1 MMEKKTKKTDG
12 EVFFFRRRRGEERT
26 LEQVAG
32 KILAG
37 RKLSPEGRKII
48 LSFHFLIYDCKQYC
62 AYLCPR
68 ALVHHHNSTFRVSN
82 SVAHLSSKWC
92 ELKTCDDVIK

>member
-1 MMEKKTKKTDG
+1 MMESC
-12 EVFFFRRRRGEERT
+12 FFSGRKRRGDDGT
-26 LEQVAG
+26 LEQVVG

-68 ALVHHHNSTFRVSN
+68 ALVHHHNSTFRVSDG
-82 SVAHLSSKWC
+82 VAHLISNWC
-92 ELKTCDDVIK
+92 ELKTCDII